1 MWGFTSLCF
10 FPTLVALAI
19 FKDAWV
25 KDVWCSIEGGG
36 GVGVRTSLDR
46 LMIGRW
52 MRCTSFFQA
61 LMGREFS
68 RKWKIGCFGERLNV
82 ESFLLSLSTKH

>member
-1 MWGFTSLCF
+1 MMWGFTSLCF

-36 GVGVRTSLDR
+36 S
-46 LMIGRW
+46 W
-52 MRCTSFFQA
+52 SPHFFRPFNDWE
-61 LMGREFS
+61 MDDVH
-68 RKWKIGCFGERLNV
+68 KCFLGLNG
-82 ESFLLSLSTKH
+82 

>member
-1 MWGFTSLCF
+1 MCGVPF
-10 FPTLVALAI
+10 
-19 FKDAWV
+19 
-25 KDVWCSIEGGG
+25 GGG

-52 MRCTSFFQA
+52 MMCTSVFWA

-82 ESFLLSLSTKH
+82 RSFLLSLSTKH